1 MSTISIRVN
10 HRDSELIRKYAKLKN
25 TSVSELVRNAVIE
38 KIEEELDADLFEQ
51 ALTPMERIYTLDEA
65 KKELGLQ

>member
-38 KIEEELDADLFEQ
+38 KSKKSWTQ
-51 ALTPMERIYTLDEA
+51 IYLS
-65 KKELGLQ
+65 KH